1 MRTRSILRLM
11 LAALALVS
19 LSAFAS
25 ADTWNQKTKITINET
40 IEVPGATLPPGQ
52 YIVKLADSQSDR
64 HIVRFM
70 NADGTKVLTTVL
82 AIPSQREKATSGSTF
97 TFYEMPV
104 GSHPALR
111 NWYYPGRLIG
121 QQFVYPKDRAKEIAN
136 ATGLYVP
143 SMAENSN
150 KYMSDKS
157 ENDEYLNAYRGS
169 AVSAVGKNNQSTTY
183 EDSVAKNKAIAQS
196 APVPAQKNRLEFGE
210 STATVASANNSA
222 NAARQDSQLLAQNRN
237 QNRYTASNELPH
249 TASSLPLLLLLATLL
264 VGGGFAIRR
273 FA

>member
-1 MRTRSILRLM
+1 MKARSILRLM

-82 AIPSQREKATSGSTF
+82 AIPSEREKATSGSTF
-97 TFYEMPV
+97 TFYEMPI

-111 NWYYPGRLIG
+111 SWFYPGRLIG
-121 QQFVYPKDRAKEIAN
+121 QQFVYPKERATEIAN

-157 ENDEYLNAYRGS
+157 ENGEYLNAYRGS
-169 AVSAVGKNNQSTTY
+169 DVNAIGKNNQSTTY
-183 EDSVAKNKAIAQS
+183 EDSLARNKVIAQS
-196 APVPAQKNRLEFGE
+196 APAPVRKNRLQFGE
-210 STATVASANNSA
+210 NTAINNQSSSASANN
-222 NAARQDSQLLAQNRN
+222 LVAQNRN
-237 QNRYTASNELPH
+237 ENRYTASDQLPH
-249 TASSLPLLLLLATLL
+249 TASGLPLLLLMAVLL
-264 VGGGFAIRR
+264 IGGGYAIRR